1 MRTGDTVPVV
11 TAGYRPNARATISGN
26 SSLPLRVA
34 MRSGPLGHDDVR
46 ADGAQRVRP
55 AGRVLEEERLM
66 CAGDE
71 VRAGSDPGI
80 FAGGR

>member
-1 MRTGDTVPVV
+1 
-11 TAGYRPNARATISGN
+11 
-26 SSLPLRVA
+26 